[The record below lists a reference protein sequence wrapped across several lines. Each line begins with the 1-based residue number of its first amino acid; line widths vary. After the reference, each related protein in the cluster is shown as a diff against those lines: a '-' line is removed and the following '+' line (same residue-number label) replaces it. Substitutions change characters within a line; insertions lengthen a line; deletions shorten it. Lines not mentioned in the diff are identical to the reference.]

1 MADEAAPTQAGMVS
15 LPQIARLLT
24 ITDRRVQQLAKEGYI
39 PKPSRGMY
47 SLVGAVQGYIRFLRD
62 EQRKG
67 SQAENGL
74 KATRQAEIEMRM
86 AEKRR
91 DLVSRSEAN
100 AAMDQVVGE
109 INEQFGGFPA
119 RVTRDAS
126 LRREIEKAL
135 DVSINAIAD
144 RLAGAQRALATGGA
158 DDPAEAEDVA

>member
-1 MADEAAPTQAGMVS
+1 MAEETPSQAGMIS
-15 LPQIARLLT
+15 LAQASRLLGL
-24 ITDRRVQQLAKEGYI
+24 TDRRVQQLAKEGYI

-47 SLVGAVQGYIRFLRD
+47 PLVGAVQGYIRFLRD
-62 EQRKG
+62 EARKG

-91 DLVSRSEAN
+91 DLVARAEAN
-100 AAMDQVVGE
+100 AAMDEVVGE

-119 RVTRDAS
+119 RVTRDAAF
-126 LRREIEKAL
+126 RREIEKAL

-144 RLAGAQRALATGGA
+144 RLAGAKRALATGGA
-158 DDPAEAEDVA
+158 DDPAQAEDVA